1 MSNKIFLTNVHKQ
14 NHQRKLSFFLKKV
27 QLCTFGLNYT
37 RNPKV
42 MFGCW
47 ENSFYEKKKE
57 MRKKRKMDNGAP
69 TEFLRNQTE
78 RKAQRVREYLDRS
91 WRQDG
96 LLETLLALHTER
108 RE

>member
-1 MSNKIFLTNVHKQ
+1 
-14 NHQRKLSFFLKKV
+14 
-27 QLCTFGLNYT
+27 
-37 RNPKV
+37 
-42 MFGCW
+42 
-47 ENSFYEKKKE
+47 

>member
-1 MSNKIFLTNVHKQ
+1 MGSTILET
-14 NHQRKLSFFLKKV
+14 LKFCLVTGKTV
-27 QLCTFGLNYT
+27 ST
-37 RNPKV
+37 K
-42 MFGCW
+42 
-47 ENSFYEKKKE
+47 KKKE